1 MSHDALTISRLS
13 GRDMSISSELLR
25 ATKPLDADISA
36 LSLLR
41 HEFKPKPSA
50 KREVIAHDRKDEE
63 ATYIN
68 LEEDAEYLRT
78 DPSAF
83 LYDEANAP
91 HLNDR
96 VIEYSEEEREA
107 LLEGQESLTS
117 ELRSMYM
124 KLSANVVS
132 ASDRASTEFVA
143 IMRDVFGLEGVKVD
157 DTIHHM
163 SSVVLDLESLALL
176 LGRSQH
182 IPAET
187 KAALL
192 QHASTQLY
200 DSMVLSRKR
209 ENSAK
214 RWREDIQRAMRPSN
228 SGLSVRPEDVPD

>member
-41 HEFKPKPSA
+41 REFKPKPSVT
-50 KREVIAHDRKDEE
+50 REVVAHDRRED
-63 ATYIN
+63 ATYVN

-78 DPSAF
+78 NPSAF
-83 LYDEANAP
+83 LYDESNAA
-91 HLNDR
+91 HLNDK
-96 VIEYSEEEREA
+96 VIEYSEAERAA
-107 LLEGQESLTS
+107 LLEGQDSLTA
-117 ELRSMYM
+117 ELRTMYM

-132 ASDRASTEFVA
+132 ASDRASAEFVA
-143 IMRDVFGLEGVKVD
+143 IMRDVFGFEGVKVD
-157 DTIHHM
+157 DTLHHM

-176 LGRSQH
+176 LGKSQH

-209 ENSAK
+209 EASAK
-214 RWREDIQRAMRPSN
+214 RWRDDIQRAMRPSN
-228 SGLSVRPEDVPD
+228 SGLAVRPEDVPE